1 MVTDQLLLGLVIG
14 SLLMYSLAFLLDR
27 QRAAATDSRRDEQVV
42 DPDEEMV
49 RCPNCETKNERG
61 YRFCR
66 SCLDELPR
74 SLQFTQ
80 HSHSSYGRLMR

>member
-14 SLLMYSLAFLLDR
+14 SLLYSLAFLFGR
-27 QRAAATDSRRDEQVV
+27 QWAAPRDSRRDEQAV
-42 DPDEEMV
+42 DTDSETL

-66 SCLDELPR
+66 SCLDELPGSR
-74 SLQFTQ
+74 QFTK
-80 HSHSSYGRLMR
+80 HSQGSYGRLMR